1 MMMALDASRPTNY
14 RNNDNYIEQQQSIV
28 GGGDPSSNGREM
40 ITGNNNN
47 GQSSVVTNTAAA
59 AANAAVSLLS
69 QSSSSTTTT
78 TTTNNNPVTNNYHPH
93 QQQGPSSTSPLQQ
106 HQQQQSQSS
115 ADNFPD
121 ENDVQLFWYPPDQM
135 SYSPSSPSQGG
146 NNAQL
151 YYLKILVPAVAA
163 GAIIGKGGETI
174 GQLQKETNT
183 RVKMSKSNDFYPGST
198 NERVCLIS
206 GPVEG
211 IIRIN
216 EFIMEKIKEKPDPN
230 AKMAIDFDNKQP
242 AEREKQVKIL
252 VPNSTAGMIIGKAG
266 SYIKHIKEE
275 SGAYVQISQKSLD
288 HALAERCITVIG
300 EFESNKKACQM
311 ILAKIVEDPQSGSC
325 LNVSYADVTGPVA
338 NFNPTGSPYAN
349 VSNSSIDNSN
359 HSNPNYSSNNSLNSM
374 SPTLNNSF
382 NGNQNANSP
391 GNMVQFGNVFQNSPS
406 GSQTQMIE
414 NFRSMLRA
422 CGYSE
427 DAVNEICTAMATLAN
442 YGMLGLGLG
451 LNGMINGT
459 PILGGLGMG
468 LTPGTPTNNC
478 GIQMNQNTMFSQ
490 GGTIPGLDQSCS
502 NVPQPSGNG
511 GNNLFGPVGSVGNSL
526 SAMGITHGSFTHN
539 SSPVTGGGGG
549 RQDRHLHMP
558 DGSVF
563 ETFRASPSLSSPGN
577 NNNNNN
583 NSSTTIHPSM
593 TINSNSFGIGAL
605 HHSPNSMRKSS
616 PPTTPTDQSPDQ
628 SLNHH
633 HHQQQQN
640 KLELEVSDNIIGA
653 ILGHG
658 GKLLVELQ
666 RSSGANIQISKKG
679 IFAPGTRNRIVT
691 ISGSPNAV
699 QSARVLIE
707 HQINEEESKRSNQQ
721 QQQQQQQQPI
731 NNFLR

>member
-1 MMMALDASRPTNY
+1 MMALDTSRPTSY
-14 RNNDNYIEQQQSIV
+14 RNDNYIDQQQSIV
-28 GGGDPSSNGREM
+28 GGDQSTGGREM
-40 ITGNNNN
+40 ITGS
-47 GQSSVVTNTAAA
+47 G
-59 AANAAVSLLS
+59 NAAVVATSLL
-69 QSSSSTTTT
+69 SSSSTTNNPA
-78 TTTNNNPVTNNYHPH
+78 NNNNNERYHP
-93 QQQGPSSTSPLQQ
+93 QQQQQPQGPSSTSPSQQ
-106 HQQQQSQSS
+106 PPPPQSS
-115 ADNFPD
+115 ADNFTD
-121 ENDVQLFWYPPDQM
+121 ENDVQLFWYPDQM

-151 YYLKILVPAVAA
+151 YHLKILVPAVAA

-183 RVKMSKSNDFYPGST
+183 RVKMSKSNDFYPGT

-266 SYIKHIKEE
+266 TYIKHIKEE

-349 VSNSSIDNSN
+349 VSSSSIGNSN
-359 HSNPNYSSNNSLNSM
+359 NSNPNYSSNGSLNSM

-382 NGNQNANSP
+382 NGTQNTNSP

-468 LTPGTPTNNC
+468 LTTGTPTNNC
-478 GIQMNQNTMFSQ
+478 GIQMNQNTLFSQ
-490 GGTIPGLDQSCS
+490 GGVPGLDQSCS

-539 SSPVTGGGGG
+539 SSPAG
-549 RQDRHLHMP
+549 RQDRLHMP

-563 ETFRASPSLSSPGN
+563 ETFRSSPSLSSPGN
-577 NNNNNN
+577 NNSNV
-583 NSSTTIHPSM
+583 HPSM
-593 TINSNSFGIGAL
+593 SINNNSFGIGAL
-605 HHSPNSMRKSS
+605 HSPNSMRKS
-616 PPTTPTDQSPDQ
+616 PTPTDQSD
-628 SLNHH
+628 LT
-633 HHQQQQN
+633 QN

-691 ISGSPNAV
+691 ISGSQNAI

-721 QQQQQQQQPI
+721 QHPQQI
-731 NNFLR
+731 TNFLR